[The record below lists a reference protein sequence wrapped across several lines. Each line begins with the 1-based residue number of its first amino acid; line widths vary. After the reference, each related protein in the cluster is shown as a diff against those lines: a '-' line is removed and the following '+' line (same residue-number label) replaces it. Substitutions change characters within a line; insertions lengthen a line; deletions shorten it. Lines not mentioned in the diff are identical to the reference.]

1 MSVSNNTTTTIDKRF
16 TVKPISSIKQEYNP
30 IKIVDIKQTQID
42 NLITYQ
48 FIYDDGSKS
57 CEMNVEIPEPKNGEP
72 GQDGQRGQDG
82 ERGQKGESGKDAP
95 KISSIEAYAR
105 QWIFRFDDGTDV
117 KVPIKFPDNKL
128 DEPGLSFGGQRPPVQ
143 DIRAG
148 ENITVVNNNGIF
160 TISSTGGGGGA
171 DPIKY
176 FVGDASQ
183 GAQYQSLQTAISE
196 AEAAGLPAV
205 ILPLPGV
212 YTEDITIT
220 EPFISVHGFSS
231 RSESITKLIGN
242 ITINLDSP
250 GGVNIQGFYHEG
262 RVIKQGSQ
270 KTVSWFSDYECL
282 GSSSDGVFQLE
293 NINGG
298 STVVLDTNVRV
309 TNLGSGPAIKS
320 TNGNRVDGD
329 SVRIIASSFAIAID
343 SNGAVILNNAT
354 LQGSLVYTGNNPFD
368 VNIKGGATD
377 ITCLQECIDLSG
389 AGPNASALVSSGY
402 FVSIANSNIFDGNVT
417 WSNVVIPDGFGVIN
431 ETIGTQMANNG
442 VKLRSAGAGN
452 KALFDDGQYKLVTGV
467 TSYTRKDQTQRGTT
481 IELPNTVEYSDDT
494 TSPTFTIDIE
504 KKGLYKV
511 DFSWISNISGN
522 LNRDANYIPKID
534 GVSQLPATVPTL
546 NVEFKDNTNR
556 RPFSY
561 MVEEIFFEA
570 GSHTFSLAY
579 ATESGGGTRTT
590 TIYELRLF
598 VLLLEE
604 VLENNWQDDGS
615 GYLDNPWDDNQI
627 WED

>member
-160 TISSTGGGGGA
+160 TISSTGGGGGI
-171 DPIKY
+171 P
-176 FVGDASQ
+176 DA
-183 GAQYQSLQTAISE
+183 
-196 AEAAGLPAV
+196 P
-205 ILPLPGV
+205 
-212 YTEDITIT
+212 
-220 EPFISVHGFSS
+220 
-231 RSESITKLIGN
+231 
-242 ITINLDSP
+242 
-250 GGVNIQGFYHEG
+250 
-262 RVIKQGSQ
+262 
-270 KTVSWFSDYECL
+270 
-282 GSSSDGVFQLE
+282 SDGKIYGRQ
-293 NINGG
+293 
-298 STVVLDTNVRV
+298 
-309 TNLGSGPAIKS
+309 
-320 TNGNRVDGD
+320 DGEW
-329 SVRIIASSFAIAID
+329 VEITAT
-343 SNGAVILNNAT
+343 SNG
-354 LQGSLVYTGNNPFD
+354 
-368 VNIKGGATD
+368 
-377 ITCLQECIDLSG
+377 
-389 AGPNASALVSSGY
+389 
-402 FVSIANSNIFDGNVT
+402 VT
-417 WSNVVIPDGFGVIN
+417 
-431 ETIGTQMANNG
+431 
-442 VKLRSAGAGN
+442 
-452 KALFDDGQYKLVTGV
+452 Y
-467 TSYTRKDQTQRGTT
+467 YTRKDQTQRGTT